1 MKKQDW
7 LNQFQAVNGRPAT
20 EAEVAQA
27 LATGEFQD
35 EWVGQPAPA
44 APNFVAAPVAPDQVT
59 PNFVGA
65 PASPDEVASQL
76 GTIPVWPEAE
86 EPSVAP
92 APEAPVAPAPGFT
105 PAPEAPVAPAP
116 GFTPAPEAPVAPA
129 PGFTPA
135 PEEAV
140 GQAPGF
146 TPAPE
151 APVGQA
157 PGFTPAPEAPVGQ
170 APTQAAPQFGS
181 ASVNTVGQQFWT
193 PVQGGNFQQAPQQQP
208 QPGFG
213 QVTPGQGFEQVGY
226 QGHAPAGQPYY
237 SQSVQP
243 NAFNQT
249 IGGFWSWFVSALIRP
264 TAKQPVNILNGLL
277 HYALTALLLTISV
290 FLVANTVTF
299 GEVGISSFFLIM
311 IAVYLTLYAFQFGG
325 FFVRRVVLQDQEF
338 GYKQSFDLFA
348 RLSIYA
354 LPGSLLV
361 LLMTLI
367 RFYDGFSFIIFL
379 LIALFG
385 AGTSYITYEG
395 LNKTK
400 LKMDKFFLLLAS
412 FTVYLAILILVII
425 IDRYLL
431 SQISIFYLPI

>member
-86 EPSVAP
+86 APSVAP

-105 PAPEAPVAPAP
+105 PAPEAPVAP
-116 GFTPAPEAPVAPA
+116 V
-129 PGFTPA
+129 
-135 PEEAV
+135 
-140 GQAPGF
+140 PGF

-151 APVGQA
+151 APVGQ
-157 PGFTPAPEAPVGQ
+157 V
-170 APTQAAPQFGS
+170 PTQAAPQFGS
-181 ASVNTVGQQFWT
+181 ASVNTVGQQFGT

-226 QGHAPAGQPYY
+226 QGQAPAGQPYY

-299 GEVGISSFFLIM
+299 GEVGFSSFFLIM
-311 IAVYLTLYAFQFGG
+311 IAVYLTLYTFQFGG

>member
-35 EWVGQPAPA
+35 EWVGQPASA

-116 GFTPAPEAPVAPA
+116 GFTPAPEAPV
-129 PGFTPA
+129 
-135 PEEAV
+135 

-151 APVGQA
+151 APVGQ
-157 PGFTPAPEAPVGQ
+157 V
-170 APTQAAPQFGS
+170 PTQAAPQFGS
-181 ASVNTVGQQFWT
+181 ASVNTVGQQFGT

-226 QGHAPAGQPYY
+226 QGQAPAGQPYY

-299 GEVGISSFFLIM
+299 GEVGFSSFFLIM

-412 FTVYLAILILVII
+412 FTVYLAILILVLI

>member
-116 GFTPAPEAPVAPA
+116 GFTPAPE
-129 PGFTPA
+129 
-135 PEEAV
+135 EAV

-170 APTQAAPQFGS
+170 VPTQAAPQFGS
-181 ASVNTVGQQFWT
+181 ASVNTVGQQFGT

-226 QGHAPAGQPYY
+226 QGQAPAGQPYY

-299 GEVGISSFFLIM
+299 GEVGFSSFFLIM

-412 FTVYLAILILVII
+412 FTVYLAILILVLI

>member
-86 EPSVAP
+86 APSVAP

-105 PAPEAPVAPAP
+105 PAPEEAVAPAS
-116 GFTPAPEAPVAPA
+116 GFTPAPEAPVAP
-129 PGFTPA
+129 
-135 PEEAV
+135 
-140 GQAPGF
+140 APGF

-170 APTQAAPQFGS
+170 VPTQAAPQFGS
-181 ASVNTVGQQFWT
+181 ASVNTVGQQFGT

-226 QGHAPAGQPYY
+226 QGQAPAGQPYY

-299 GEVGISSFFLIM
+299 GEVGFSSFFLIM

>member
-44 APNFVAAPVAPDQVT
+44 TPNFVAAPVAPDQVT

-135 PEEAV
+135 PEAPV
-140 GQAPGF
+140 APAPGF

-151 APVGQA
+151 APVGQ
-157 PGFTPAPEAPVGQ
+157 V
-170 APTQAAPQFGS
+170 PTQAAPQFGS
-181 ASVNTVGQQFWT
+181 ASVNTVGQQFGT

-226 QGHAPAGQPYY
+226 QGQAPAGQPYY

>member
-35 EWVGQPAPA
+35 EWVGQPASA
-44 APNFVAAPVAPDQVT
+44 APNFVAAPGAPDQVT

-105 PAPEAPVAPAP
+105 PAPEAPV
-116 GFTPAPEAPVAPA
+116 GH
-129 PGFTPA
+129 
-135 PEEAV
+135 
-140 GQAPGF
+140 APGF

-151 APVGQA
+151 APVGQ
-157 PGFTPAPEAPVGQ
+157 V
-170 APTQAAPQFGS
+170 PTQAAPQFGS
-181 ASVNTVGQQFWT
+181 ASVNTVGQQFGT

-226 QGHAPAGQPYY
+226 QGQAPAGQPYY

-299 GEVGISSFFLIM
+299 GEVGFSSFFLIM

-412 FTVYLAILILVII
+412 FTVYLAILILVLI

>member
-35 EWVGQPAPA
+35 EWVGQPASA

-105 PAPEAPVAPAP
+105 PAPEAPVA
-116 GFTPAPEAPVAPA
+116 
-129 PGFTPA
+129 
-135 PEEAV
+135 
-140 GQAPGF
+140 QAPGF

-151 APVGQA
+151 APVGQ
-157 PGFTPAPEAPVGQ
+157 V
-170 APTQAAPQFGS
+170 PTQAAPQFGS
-181 ASVNTVGQQFWT
+181 ASVNTVGQQFGT

-226 QGHAPAGQPYY
+226 QGQAPAGQPYY

-299 GEVGISSFFLIM
+299 GEVGFSSFFLIM

-412 FTVYLAILILVII
+412 FTVYLAILILVLI

>member
-86 EPSVAP
+86 APSVAP
-92 APEAPVAPAPGFT
+92 APEAPVAP
-105 PAPEAPVAPAP
+105 
-116 GFTPAPEAPVAPA
+116 
-129 PGFTPA
+129 
-135 PEEAV
+135 
-140 GQAPGF
+140 APGF

-181 ASVNTVGQQFWT
+181 ASVNTVGQQFGT

-226 QGHAPAGQPYY
+226 QGQAPAGQPYY

-299 GEVGISSFFLIM
+299 GEVGFSSFFLIM

>member
-105 PAPEAPVAPAP
+105 PAPEAPV
-116 GFTPAPEAPVAPA
+116 
-129 PGFTPA
+129 
-135 PEEAV
+135 
-140 GQAPGF
+140 
-146 TPAPE
+146 
-151 APVGQA
+151 GQA

-181 ASVNTVGQQFWT
+181 ASVNTVGQQFGT

-226 QGHAPAGQPYY
+226 QGQAPAGQPYY

-299 GEVGISSFFLIM
+299 GEVVFSSFFLIM

>member
-44 APNFVAAPVAPDQVT
+44 TPNFVAAPVAPDQVT

-105 PAPEAPVAPAP
+105 PAPEAPV
-116 GFTPAPEAPVAPA
+116 
-129 PGFTPA
+129 
-135 PEEAV
+135 
-140 GQAPGF
+140 
-146 TPAPE
+146 
-151 APVGQA
+151 GQA

-181 ASVNTVGQQFWT
+181 ASVNTVGQQFGT

-226 QGHAPAGQPYY
+226 QGQAPAGQPYY

-299 GEVGISSFFLIM
+299 GEVGFSSFFLIM

>member
-1 MKKQDW
+1 MNKQDW

-86 EPSVAP
+86 AP

-116 GFTPAPEAPVAPA
+116 GFTPAPEAPV
-129 PGFTPA
+129 
-135 PEEAV
+135 
-140 GQAPGF
+140 
-146 TPAPE
+146 
-151 APVGQA
+151 GQA

-170 APTQAAPQFGS
+170 APTPAAPQFGS
-181 ASVNTVGQQFWT
+181 ASVNTVGQQFGT

-226 QGHAPAGQPYY
+226 QGQAPAGQPYY

-299 GEVGISSFFLIM
+299 GEVGFSSFFLIM

>member
-35 EWVGQPAPA
+35 EWVGQPASA
-44 APNFVAAPVAPDQVT
+44 APNFVAAPVAPDQVA

-135 PEEAV
+135 PE
-140 GQAPGF
+140 
-146 TPAPE
+146 

-170 APTQAAPQFGS
+170 VPTQAAPQFGS
-181 ASVNTVGQQFWT
+181 ASVNTVGQQFGT

-226 QGHAPAGQPYY
+226 QGQAPAGQPYY

-299 GEVGISSFFLIM
+299 GEVGFSSFFLIM

-412 FTVYLAILILVII
+412 FTVYLAILILVLI

>member
-86 EPSVAP
+86 AP

-105 PAPEAPVAPAP
+105 PAPEAPV
-116 GFTPAPEAPVAPA
+116 
-129 PGFTPA
+129 
-135 PEEAV
+135 
-140 GQAPGF
+140 
-146 TPAPE
+146 
-151 APVGQA
+151 
-157 PGFTPAPEAPVGQ
+157 GQ
-170 APTQAAPQFGS
+170 APTQATPQFGS
-181 ASVNTVGQQFWT
+181 ASVNTVGQQFGT

-226 QGHAPAGQPYY
+226 QGQAPAGQPYY

-299 GEVGISSFFLIM
+299 GEVGFSSFFLIM

>member
-86 EPSVAP
+86 AP

-105 PAPEAPVAPAP
+105 PASEAPVAP
-116 GFTPAPEAPVAPA
+116 
-129 PGFTPA
+129 
-135 PEEAV
+135 
-140 GQAPGF
+140 APGF

-181 ASVNTVGQQFWT
+181 ASVNTVGQQFGT

-226 QGHAPAGQPYY
+226 QGQAPAGQPYY

-299 GEVGISSFFLIM
+299 GEVGFSSFFLIM

>member
-44 APNFVAAPVAPDQVT
+44 TPNFVAAPVAPDQVT

-116 GFTPAPEAPVAPA
+116 GFTPAPEAPV
-129 PGFTPA
+129 
-135 PEEAV
+135 
-140 GQAPGF
+140 
-146 TPAPE
+146 
-151 APVGQA
+151 GQA

-181 ASVNTVGQQFWT
+181 ASVNTVGQQFGT

-226 QGHAPAGQPYY
+226 QGQAPAGQPYY

-299 GEVGISSFFLIM
+299 GEVGFSSFFLIM

>member
-44 APNFVAAPVAPDQVT
+44 TPNFVAAPVAPDQVT

-92 APEAPVAPAPGFT
+92 APEAPV
-105 PAPEAPVAPAP
+105 
-116 GFTPAPEAPVAPA
+116 
-129 PGFTPA
+129 
-135 PEEAV
+135 
-140 GQAPGF
+140 GQEPGF

-170 APTQAAPQFGS
+170 VPTQAAPQFGS
-181 ASVNTVGQQFWT
+181 ASVNTVGQQFGT

-226 QGHAPAGQPYY
+226 QGQAPAGQPYY

-299 GEVGISSFFLIM
+299 GEVGFSSFFLIM

>member
-44 APNFVAAPVAPDQVT
+44 TPNFVAAPVAPDQVT

-135 PEEAV
+135 PEAPV
-140 GQAPGF
+140 APAPGF

-151 APVGQA
+151 APVGQ
-157 PGFTPAPEAPVGQ
+157 V
-170 APTQAAPQFGS
+170 PTQAAPQFGS
-181 ASVNTVGQQFWT
+181 ASVNTVGQQFGT

-226 QGHAPAGQPYY
+226 QGQAPAGQPYY

-299 GEVGISSFFLIM
+299 GEVGFSSFFLIM

>member
-44 APNFVAAPVAPDQVT
+44 TPNFVAAPVAPDQVT

-116 GFTPAPEAPVAPA
+116 GFTPAPEAPV
-129 PGFTPA
+129 
-135 PEEAV
+135 
-140 GQAPGF
+140 GQ
-146 TPAPE
+146 
-151 APVGQA
+151 V
-157 PGFTPAPEAPVGQ
+157 
-170 APTQAAPQFGS
+170 PTQAAPQFGS
-181 ASVNTVGQQFWT
+181 ASVNTVGQQFGT

-226 QGHAPAGQPYY
+226 QGQAPAGQPYY

-299 GEVGISSFFLIM
+299 GEVGFSSFFLIM

>member
-20 EAEVAQA
+20 EAEVAQV

-44 APNFVAAPVAPDQVT
+44 TPNFVAPPVAPDQVT

-76 GTIPVWPEAE
+76 GTIPVWQEAE

-92 APEAPVAPAPGFT
+92 APEAPVAPALGFT
-105 PAPEAPVAPAP
+105 PAPEAPVAP
-116 GFTPAPEAPVAPA
+116 
-129 PGFTPA
+129 
-135 PEEAV
+135 
-140 GQAPGF
+140 APGF

-181 ASVNTVGQQFWT
+181 ASVNTVGQQFGT

-226 QGHAPAGQPYY
+226 QGQAPAGQPYY

-299 GEVGISSFFLIM
+299 GEVGFSSFFLIM

-412 FTVYLAILILVII
+412 FTVYLAILILVLI

>member
-86 EPSVAP
+86 APSVAP

-116 GFTPAPEAPVAPA
+116 GFTPAPEVPVAPA
-129 PGFTPA
+129 PGFTP
-135 PEEAV
+135 V
-140 GQAPGF
+140 
-146 TPAPE
+146 
-151 APVGQA
+151 
-157 PGFTPAPEAPVGQ
+157 PEAPVGQ
-170 APTQAAPQFGS
+170 APTQAAPQFSS
-181 ASVNTVGQQFWT
+181 ASVNTVGQQFGT

-226 QGHAPAGQPYY
+226 QGQAPAGQPYY

-299 GEVGISSFFLIM
+299 GEVGFSSFFLIM

>member
-35 EWVGQPAPA
+35 EWVGQPASA
-44 APNFVAAPVAPDQVT
+44 TPNFVAAPVAPDQVT

-105 PAPEAPVAPAP
+105 PAPEAPV
-116 GFTPAPEAPVAPA
+116 
-129 PGFTPA
+129 
-135 PEEAV
+135 

-151 APVGQA
+151 APVGQ
-157 PGFTPAPEAPVGQ
+157 V
-170 APTQAAPQFGS
+170 PTQAAPQFGS
-181 ASVNTVGQQFWT
+181 ASVNTVGQQFGT

-226 QGHAPAGQPYY
+226 QGQAPAGQPYY

-299 GEVGISSFFLIM
+299 GEVGFSSFFLIM

-412 FTVYLAILILVII
+412 FTVYLAILILVLI

>member
-86 EPSVAP
+86 APSVAP

-105 PAPEAPVAPAP
+105 PAPEAPV
-116 GFTPAPEAPVAPA
+116 
-129 PGFTPA
+129 
-135 PEEAV
+135 
-140 GQAPGF
+140 GQ
-146 TPAPE
+146 
-151 APVGQA
+151 V
-157 PGFTPAPEAPVGQ
+157 
-170 APTQAAPQFGS
+170 PTQAAPQFGS
-181 ASVNTVGQQFWT
+181 ASVNTVGQQFGT

-226 QGHAPAGQPYY
+226 QGQAPAGQPYY

>member
-86 EPSVAP
+86 APSVAP

-116 GFTPAPEAPVAPA
+116 GS
-129 PGFTPA
+129 
-135 PEEAV
+135 
-140 GQAPGF
+140 

-151 APVGQA
+151 APVGQ
-157 PGFTPAPEAPVGQ
+157 V
-170 APTQAAPQFGS
+170 PTQAAPQFGS
-181 ASVNTVGQQFWT
+181 ASVNTVGQQFGT

-226 QGHAPAGQPYY
+226 QGQAPAGQPYY

>member
-44 APNFVAAPVAPDQVT
+44 TPNFVAAPVAPDQVT

-92 APEAPVAPAPGFT
+92 APEAPV
-105 PAPEAPVAPAP
+105 
-116 GFTPAPEAPVAPA
+116 
-129 PGFTPA
+129 
-135 PEEAV
+135 
-140 GQAPGF
+140 GQEPGF

-170 APTQAAPQFGS
+170 VPTQAAPQFGS
-181 ASVNTVGQQFWT
+181 ASVNTVGQQFGT

-226 QGHAPAGQPYY
+226 QGQAPAGQPYY

-299 GEVGISSFFLIM
+299 GEVGFSSFFLIM

-412 FTVYLAILILVII
+412 FTVYLAILILVLI

>member
-35 EWVGQPAPA
+35 EWVGQPASA

-92 APEAPVAPAPGFT
+92 APEAPVAPASGFT

-135 PEEAV
+135 PE
-140 GQAPGF
+140 
-146 TPAPE
+146 

-170 APTQAAPQFGS
+170 VPTQAAPQFGS
-181 ASVNTVGQQFWT
+181 ASVNTVGQQFGT

-226 QGHAPAGQPYY
+226 QGQAPAGQPYY

-299 GEVGISSFFLIM
+299 GEVGFSSFFLIM
-311 IAVYLTLYAFQFGG
+311 IAVYLTLYAFQFGV

-412 FTVYLAILILVII
+412 FTVYLAILILVLI

>member
-44 APNFVAAPVAPDQVT
+44 TPNFVAAPVAPDQVT

-116 GFTPAPEAPVAPA
+116 GFTPAPEAPV
-129 PGFTPA
+129 
-135 PEEAV
+135 
-140 GQAPGF
+140 
-146 TPAPE
+146 
-151 APVGQA
+151 GQA

-181 ASVNTVGQQFWT
+181 ASVNTVGQQFGT

-226 QGHAPAGQPYY
+226 QGQAPAGQPYY

-299 GEVGISSFFLIM
+299 GEVGISSFFVIM

>member
-35 EWVGQPAPA
+35 EWVGQPAPVT
-44 APNFVAAPVAPDQVT
+44 PNFVAAPVAPDQVT

-105 PAPEAPVAPAP
+105 PAPEAPV
-116 GFTPAPEAPVAPA
+116 
-129 PGFTPA
+129 
-135 PEEAV
+135 
-140 GQAPGF
+140 
-146 TPAPE
+146 
-151 APVGQA
+151 GQA

-181 ASVNTVGQQFWT
+181 ASVNTVGQQFGT

-226 QGHAPAGQPYY
+226 QGQAPAGQPYY

-299 GEVGISSFFLIM
+299 GEVGFSSFFLIM

>member
-27 LATGEFQD
+27 IATGEFQD

-116 GFTPAPEAPVAPA
+116 GFTPAPE
-129 PGFTPA
+129 
-135 PEEAV
+135 EA
-140 GQAPGF
+140 
-146 TPAPE
+146 
-151 APVGQA
+151 VGQA

>member
-105 PAPEAPVAPAP
+105 PAPEAPV
-116 GFTPAPEAPVAPA
+116 
-129 PGFTPA
+129 
-135 PEEAV
+135 

-151 APVGQA
+151 APVGQ
-157 PGFTPAPEAPVGQ
+157 V
-170 APTQAAPQFGS
+170 PTQAAPQFGS
-181 ASVNTVGQQFWT
+181 ASVNTVGQQFGT

-226 QGHAPAGQPYY
+226 QGQAPAGQPYY

-299 GEVGISSFFLIM
+299 GEVGFSSFFLIM

-412 FTVYLAILILVII
+412 FTVYLAILILVLI